1 MNIYEKL
8 QTVRVALQN
17 KNLKKGKTN
26 TYSGYQYYELADF
39 LPELMQLMN
48 DNKMTSVISF
58 TNELATLTLIDM
70 EKPDAQI
77 IFTSPMSTAKLKAA
91 HEIQNLGA
99 VETYER
105 RYLYMM
111 AFEIVEADVLDA
123 TQGQIDTTPQQ
134 NVNKDANWCAPAAGN
149 MFVVDLNNPPKAELE
164 RLWQFA
170 NWDISQL
177 AGYIQNWSVNKK
189 IQVMDDTAY
198 KALLNEQLQYLK
210 NEKHMAIEIV
220 PF

>member
-39 LPELMQLMN
+39 LPELMQLMK

-134 NVNKDANWCAPAAGN
+134 NVNKDTNWCAPAGGN

>member
-39 LPELMQLMN
+39 LPELMQLMK

-123 TQGQIDTTPQQ
+123 TQGQVDTTPQQ
-134 NVNKDANWCAPAAGN
+134 NINKDANWCAPAGGN